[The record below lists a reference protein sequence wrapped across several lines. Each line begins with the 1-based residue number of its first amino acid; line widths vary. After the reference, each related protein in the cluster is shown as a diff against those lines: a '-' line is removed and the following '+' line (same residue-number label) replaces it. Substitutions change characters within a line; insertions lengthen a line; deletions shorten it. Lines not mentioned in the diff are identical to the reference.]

1 MNESA
6 MWDLIHAE
14 RARFVQTLMTLSAE
28 QWHHDTLCGGWDV
41 QQTTGHVLAGA
52 EQTTGHFIA
61 RFAASLFRFN
71 VMTDVDVQ
79 RLGSLAPEVLINR
92 LRATVTTTNHPPAPI
107 AAMLGEVVAH
117 QEDICQ
123 PLGIESGV
131 ADAALIATME
141 SFANTAFPLGSKKRI
156 EGLTLTTSQPA
167 WTHGAGPLVEG
178 PAKSMMLAMVGRR
191 SALAKLSGDG
201 LAELTHRLN

>member
-1 MNESA
+1 MNEAA

-14 RARFVQTLMTLSAE
+14 RARLVETLTTLSPE
-28 QWHHDTLCGGWDV
+28 QWHHDTLCAAWNV
-41 QQTTGHVLAGA
+41 QQTTGHILAGA

-61 RFAASLFRFN
+61 RFAASFFRFN
-71 VMTDVDVQ
+71 VMTGVDVQ
-79 RLGSLAPEVLINR
+79 RLGSLSPEVLINR

-123 PLGIESGV
+123 PLSIDSGV

-141 SFANTAFPLGSKKRI
+141 AFANTAFPLGSKKRI
-156 EGLTLTTSQPA
+156 GGLTLTTSQPA
-167 WTHGAGPLVEG
+167 WSHGGGPLVEG
-178 PAKSMMLAMVGRR
+178 PAKFVMLAMVGRR
-191 SALAKLSGDG
+191 AALAHLSGDG
-201 LAELTHRLN
+201 LGELTQRLN

>member
-1 MNESA
+1 MNEAA

-14 RARFVQTLMTLSAE
+14 RARLVQTLTTLTPE
-28 QWHHDTLCGGWDV
+28 QWHHNTLCDGWDV

-52 EQTTGHFIA
+52 EQTTVHFIA
-61 RFAASLFRFN
+61 RFAASFFRFN
-71 VMTDVDVQ
+71 VMTAGDV
-79 RLGSLAPEVLINR
+79 RHLGALAPEVLINR

-117 QEDICQ
+117 QEDICE

-131 ADAALIATME
+131 ADAALVATME
-141 SFANTAFPLGSKKRI
+141 AFANTAFPLGSKKRI
-156 EGLTLTTSQPA
+156 AGLTLTTTQPA
-167 WTHGAGPLVEG
+167 WSHGSGPAVQG
-178 PAKSMMLAMVGRR
+178 PAKAMMLAMVGRR
-191 SALAKLSGDG
+191 SALSRLSGDG

>member
-1 MNESA
+1 
-6 MWDLIHAE
+6 MWDLIHVE
-14 RARFVQTLMTLSAE
+14 RARLVQTLTTLSPD
-28 QWHHDTLCGGWDV
+28 QWHHETLCEGWDV
-41 QQTTGHVLAGA
+41 QHATGHVLAGA
-52 EQTTGHFIA
+52 EQTTGHFLA

-71 VMTDVDVQ
+71 VMTEGDVR

-131 ADAALIATME
+131 SDAALIGTLEA
-141 SFANTAFPLGSKKRI
+141 FANTAYPLGSKKRI
-156 EGLTLTTSQPA
+156 AGLTLTTTQPT
-167 WTHGAGPLVEG
+167 WSHGSGPGVEG
-178 PAKSMMLAMVGRR
+178 PAKFVMLAMVGRR
-191 SALAKLSGDG
+191 SALAHLSGDG
-201 LAELTHRLN
+201 LGELTQRLN

>member
-1 MNESA
+1 
-6 MWDLIHAE
+6 
-14 RARFVQTLMTLSAE
+14 
-28 QWHHDTLCGGWDV
+28 
-41 QQTTGHVLAGA
+41 
-52 EQTTGHFIA
+52 
-61 RFAASLFRFN
+61 LFRFN